1 MSPVVGNKI
10 EGWRRF
16 EGQRCRADRATE
28 PPTPPAAWQTCGLPI
43 TNPSGGWSHPGWLD
57 YTAQQATL
65 SPKTVLTG
73 AYGEGT
79 LEVVLECTTQMFH
92 LGAEAGGSIEVK
104 GHVDIVNDWLHVR
117 RDPLVLPKT

>member
-1 MSPVVGNKI
+1 MKDGAGLKVSAAVLTEQQSHRLHLLPDRPVGYLSLTQV
-10 EGWRRF
+10 
-16 EGQRCRADRATE
+16 ADGHTQVDWT
-28 PPTPPAAWQTCGLPI
+28 TPP
-43 TNPSGGWSHPGWLD
+43 
-57 YTAQQATL
+57 TL

-104 GHVDIVNDWLHVR
+104 GHVDIVND
-117 RDPLVLPKT
+117 